1 MSRICSPSK
10 RFEIGLAA
18 HPTFDGEGDGMA
30 RIDEVA
36 AAAGVSIST
45 VSYALSGKRSISPDT
60 RRRVEAAATRLGYQP
75 HAGARALAG
84 RRTQIFALTEP
95 LRADTHA
102 PTHMAFVL
110 AASVAAR
117 LREYDIL
124 LLTDEQASK
133 GMQRVAASDL
143 VDAVL
148 VLDVAP
154 DDERVAIARSL
165 RIPTVFIGI
174 PNDHDGLDCVDLD
187 FEAAAVMAVDRLVD
201 AGHEHVALL
210 GQSEVAYRAS
220 NFPPR
225 LRSSMRERAEARGVA
240 HRFDHSGRTTTDVRA
255 VRASVAD
262 ALDAGV
268 TGFLIHA
275 AEDAHDAAL
284 AVIAERRLQ
293 VGRDVS
299 VISVA
304 TVFDTSRLPSPVD
317 TIPLVPSA
325 SCEVAVEL
333 AIARLQDPGRAP
345 VVHLIQPEYRTA
357 GSVSRRR

>member
-1 MSRICSPSK
+1 
-10 RFEIGLAA
+10 
-18 HPTFDGEGDGMA
+18 MA

-60 RRRVEAAATRLGYQP
+60 RRRVEDAAARLGYEP

-117 LREYDIL
+117 RRDYDIL
-124 LLTDEQASK
+124 LLTDEEASK
-133 GMQRVAASDL
+133 GMRRVAASDL

-154 DDERVAIARSL
+154 DDARVEIARSI

-174 PNDHDGLDCVDLD
+174 PDDHAGLDCVDLD
-187 FEAAAVMAVDRLVD
+187 FEGAAARAVDVLAD
-201 AGHEHVALL
+201 AGHTSIAVIGQAALT
-210 GQSEVAYRAS
+210 YRTS

-225 LRSSMRERAEARGVA
+225 LRAGVAAQAAARGLTQTFAV
-240 HRFDHSGRTTTDVRA
+240 SGETTTDLAA
-255 VRASVAD
+255 VTAAAAA
-262 ALDAGV
+262 ALDGGA
-268 TGFLIHA
+268 TGILIHA
-275 AEDAHDAAL
+275 AEDVHEAVL
-284 AVIAERRLQ
+284 AVLSSRGLT

-299 VISVA
+299 LISVA
-304 TVFDTSRLPSPVD
+304 TSFDESRLGIPID

-325 SCEVAVEL
+325 SCDVAVEL
-333 AIARLQDPGRAP
+333 ALARLDDPAREP
-345 VVHLIQPEYRTA
+345 VVHLVAPEYRA
-357 GSVSRRR
+357 VGSVGSRP